1 MLRLSPTRSSGAN
14 MDQLKKRIN
23 LVVNLLIVAVLVC
36 IGVVL
41 VKHYRFSSRPATP
54 PRDYH
59 VAAGSKISLRDIDWE
74 KNGQTLLL
82 VMDTECSY
90 CAASAPFYQQ
100 IVRENA
106 QKRKV
111 QLIAVLPQDV
121 ANSKQ
126 YLNHLGV
133 PIDEVRQ
140 SALDPLGVKGTPT
153 LILINDKAEVVRS
166 WPGKLTPEEEKDVLR
181 QIL

>member
-1 MLRLSPTRSSGAN
+1 

-23 LVVNLLIVAVLVC
+23 LVVNLMIVAVLVC

-41 VKHYRFSSRPATP
+41 IKHYRVSSRPATP
-54 PRDYH
+54 LRDYH
-59 VAAGSKISLRDIDWE
+59 VTTGSKISLRDIDWE

-82 VMDTECSY
+82 VMDTECRY
-90 CAASAPFYQQ
+90 CSASAPFYQQ
-100 IVRENA
+100 VVRENA

-126 YLNHLGV
+126 YLNNLGV

-140 SALDPLGVKGTPT
+140 SPLDPLGVKGTPT

-166 WPGKLTPEEEKDVLR
+166 WPGKLTPEEERDVLR